1 MQVNR
6 QVGTDLETPIGRRAT
21 LSTWVEHL
29 QSQGRYTFTRSE
41 AEAGSR
47 LSPIAAQSALRRLRR
62 QGRIVSPRRGFHVVV
77 PAEYRAAG
85 SPPASW
91 FVDDLMRHLGQPY
104 YVSLLSAAALHG
116 AAHQQPMVF
125 QVVAATPTRA
135 VRAGRVTIGFWMAGN
150 AERMPA
156 RELQTETGS
165 MRVATP
171 ETVAFDLVRYPSGA
185 GQLSNAATVLAE
197 LAERLDPKALV
208 GIAPLVRL
216 PDVQRL
222 GYLLDAVGEHRRT
235 GLLAGWLGARG
246 HRVVPLR
253 RGGAP
258 GAEVNTRW
266 KVAVNVELELDL

>member
-1 MQVNR
+1 MPVAR
-6 QVGTDLETPIGRRAT
+6 KVT

-29 QSQGRYTFTRSE
+29 QSQGRYIFTRAE
-41 AEAGSR
+41 VEAGSGQ
-47 LSPIAAQSALRRLRR
+47 SPVAVQSALRRLRR

-125 QVVAATPTRA
+125 QVVTATPTRA
-135 VRAGRVTIGFWMAGN
+135 VRTGRVTIGFWMAGN

-156 RELQTETGS
+156 TELQTETGT

-235 GLLAGWLGARG
+235 GPLAGWLGARG

-253 RGGAP
+253 RGVAT
-258 GAEVNTRW
+258 GAEVDQRW
-266 KVAVNVELELDL
+266 KVAVNDELELDL

>member
-1 MQVNR
+1 MP
-6 QVGTDLETPIGRRAT
+6 TARRVK

-41 AEAGSR
+41 VEAGSGQ
-47 LSPIAAQSALRRLRR
+47 SPVAAQSALRRLRR

-85 SPPASW
+85 APPASW
-91 FVDDLMRHLGQPY
+91 FIDDLMRHLGQPY

-125 QVVAATPTRA
+125 QVVTTTPTRA
-135 VRAGRVTIGFWMAGN
+135 VRAGRVTIRFWMASN

-156 RELQTETGS
+156 RELQTETGI

-222 GYLLDAVGEHRRT
+222 GYLLDAVGEQRRT
-235 GLLAGWLGARG
+235 GPLAGWLGARE

-253 RGGAP
+253 RGVAP
-258 GAEVNTRW
+258 GAEVDTRW
-266 KVAVNVELELDL
+266 NVAVNVELELDL